1 MTDPLN
7 ENNLKAE
14 FRRLRDTEMRAAP
27 SYRQTR
33 AAPAPAAPRRRM
45 QPALQFA
52 LVALLVV
59 AASAVLFDRVRD
71 RSMPETA
78 EIGPSAPADGDR
90 LAAFEMPTDF
100 LLETPW
106 FDLASTTPDFDF
118 EFPQYDIPEDLSDE
132 T

>member
-1 MTDPLN
+1 MTDPLH
-7 ENNLKAE
+7 EKDLKAE
-14 FRRLRDTEMRAAP
+14 FRRLRETETRAAP
-27 SYRQTR
+27 SYRQMR

-59 AASAVLFDRVRD
+59 AASAVLFDTMRD

-78 EIGPSAPADGDR
+78 EIGPTTLADGDR